1 MQDFKMSGANM
12 NCLIENL
19 IKIQN
24 IMDTSYGHLDQL
36 LQRVEGS
43 KEWEGETQKI
53 FMAYMGLMKEYH
65 KRFTSHAPEGYGN
78 PLQEALDALN
88 AHSERVDSF
97 YREFSE
103 YRKLEEI
110 Q

>member
-24 IMDTSYGHLDQL
+24 LMDASYGQLDRL

-43 KEWEGETQKI
+43 GEWEGEAHTI
-53 FMAYMGLMKEYH
+53 FMAYMSLMKEYH
-65 KRFTSHAPEGYGN
+65 KRFTNHAPEGCGN
-78 PLQEALDALN
+78 PLQEALEALN
-88 AHSERVDSF
+88 AHGERVDSF